1 MNCMVTLKQVE
12 AFYWA
17 ATLANF
23 SLASGRL
30 HISQSSLS
38 KRIAELEAQLGRA
51 LFDRSGH
58 RCQLTQ
64 PGQTLLPLARRL
76 LRSADE
82 LVEAMADTGH
92 VRGVCRFGVGELAA
106 LSWLP
111 RFVVRAREVYPGL
124 VLEPQVDLGRAL
136 EERVE
141 SGELDFAVVA
151 GTSTRVALSS
161 QVIAR
166 VRFLWAGSPA
176 LVGERRVVT
185 AELLGQLAVITM
197 PTDAGSAREF
207 DNWLIANG
215 LEVGRR
221 LRCNNLG
228 AIAGLVSAG
237 VGISFLPEGWLEP
250 LVQRGDV
257 VLLESR
263 PALPVQAYSFQ
274 ARRDD
279 IRPLVQRLKQ
289 LVIEQADFSL
299 PNRLL

>member
-215 LEVGRR
+215 LEVGPPAALQQPRR
-221 LRCNNLG
+221 HRRARQRRRRRSASCPKAGSNRSCSAATSCCWKAARRC
-228 AIAGLVSAG
+228 
-237 VGISFLPEGWLEP
+237 
-250 LVQRGDV
+250 RCRRTR
-257 VLLESR
+257 SR
-263 PALPVQAYSFQ
+263 PAATTSG
-274 ARRDD
+274 RWC
-279 IRPLVQRLKQ
+279 
-289 LVIEQADFSL
+289 SGSSSW
-299 PNRLL
+299 